1 MSYNIEWRDTATLTT
16 TQVLGI
22 ADLFYDLAGLN
33 ESTEYEFRVQEDD
46 GTTTSAWTT
55 WKIFTTA
62 ADAGLSWYTATL
74 PLTTSL
80 PNFIATFKTADFPAE
95 MLDGRA
101 SGFIDGG
108 GNAIPYTDDTLTTR
122 LPMEVVR
129 CVTGVS
135 PDVEIHVRHPTATT
149 GSTVHWVSSRNQT
162 VQPTATATY
171 GRNAVWIDY
180 LAVVHGGST
189 VDSSGNFSSG
199 TPLGS
204 PTIGTGP
211 YGWGKAYQ
219 LDGVNDYIQ
228 FPSTVTNPVP
238 VHVSVLVKLNSNP
251 TGTQLVVSMGNEAD
265 TGMWVNAEENTTID
279 GYTDSYD
286 ICFANKTTLRATGN
300 NTAIAGETSHIAA
313 TVGGFVYLNGVAGQA
328 VPSTTNTENKSFKI
342 GGPNGF
348 ATGYIHADIGEVRVS
363 DSFQPT
369 PEWTAAEYD
378 NLSTTTAWVT
388 VGTWGEEG
396 GSGGLIYEEA
406 ITAGTALDFN
416 RSNTASLSSTMSSS
430 ISISTQLENNISID
444 SNIAYQWLLD
454 ANNTS
459 NITAN
464 NNLLSNID
472 LTVDYFSNIAVQDSI
487 IENTNLTESYLNSA
501 IISAAVEEALSADT
515 ALTANLV
522 VKEALEAQSSFNAYY
537 NYGGIVEEVLISSI
551 SADYNLSNRITAENI
566 NSEALNVDVITSNN
580 ITKDINIQE
589 NIINNVLLTVG
600 NLFEVSLTENV
611 NTALTTQQNY
621 IINETITSNLSLEDQ
636 IANRVSVIDSLTFE
650 NKVTVQYISNIIQDL
665 NITEAVVTD
674 VIVEGSRVKLYLS
687 LPSKRTLTLSVESRV
702 LTINK
707 EDRVLKF

>member
-1 MSYNIEWRDTATLTT
+1 MAYGFTYTSPTIA
-16 TQVLGI
+16 GSH
-22 ADLFYDLAGLN
+22 ADLVWV
-33 ESTEYEFRVQEDD
+33 FRASD
-46 GTTTSAWTT
+46 
-55 WKIFTTA
+55 FPTA
-62 ADAGLSWYTATL
+62 AKDGGTSSLS
-74 PLTTSL
+74 
-80 PNFIATFKTADFPAE
+80 N
-95 MLDGRA
+95 
-101 SGFIDGG
+101 GG
-108 GNAIPYTDDTLTTR
+108 GNLTAYTDSTKTTQ
-122 LPMEVVR
+122 LPIHIIAF
-129 CVTGVS
+129 VTGGTPSIEVK
-135 PDVEIHVRHPTATT
+135 VKHPSFAT
-149 GSTVHWVSSRNQT
+149 GSTVYFEADDTQT
-162 VQPTATATY
+162 SQPAVGATY
-171 GRNAVWIDY
+171 GRNSVYTAFKHDVA
-180 LAVVHGGST
+180 LESNST
-189 VDSSGNFSSG
+189 VDSTGNAATVTKVGSVTDAALTGGLPALAFDGAQNNRIHLGDTGSITGDFSAAIWANLDTGAALGALVARRDDTTSLWEFQWRVETNEPALLIASSSPNDPGGALSYGVDYRLGIRVQGTVISYFVNGVKTGTQSVSGSRNTEPVEFSIGGIASSG
-199 TPLGS
+199 TERS
-204 PTIGTGP
+204 
-211 YGWGKAYQ
+211 
-219 LDGVNDYIQ
+219 
-228 FPSTVTNPVP
+228 
-238 VHVSVLVKLNSNP
+238 
-251 TGTQLVVSMGNEAD
+251 
-265 TGMWVNAEENTTID
+265 ID
-279 GYTDSYD
+279 GKLSQMS
-286 ICFANKTTLRATGN
+286 FAESAL
-300 NTAIAGETSHIAA
+300 
-313 TVGGFVYLNGVAGQA
+313 
-328 VPSTTNTENKSFKI
+328 
-342 GGPNGF
+342 
-348 ATGYIHADIGEVRVS
+348 S
-363 DSFQPT
+363 DNWFDD
-369 PEWTAAEYD
+369 EYD
-378 NLSTTTAWVT
+378 NQSAYTAGAWGT
-388 VGTWGEEG
+388 VGPWSEAG
-396 GSGGLIYEEA
+396 GGGGLIYEEA

-589 NIINNVLLTVG
+589 NIINNVLLTIG
-600 NLFEVSLTENV
+600 NIFEVSLIENV

-687 LPSKRTLTLSVESRV
+687 LPSKRTLTLNVESRV